1 MGDVLGQLL
10 PYAIGVAISPV
21 PIIAV
26 ILLLLAPKAGGASTG
41 FLVGWVVG
49 IVVVTTLFVL
59 LAGAVVP
66 SDDGPSPV
74 VGWIKLVLGLILL
87 AMALNQFRK
96 RPRAGEEPVLPGWMA
111 AMDKVTPVRAVGLGA
126 ALSGINPKN
135 LGLCLAAGST
145 IGGAGLGTGA
155 TVVAVTVFTVLAAAT
170 VALPVLAYAVASD
183 RMRAPLDALHG
194 WLVRE
199 NAAIMG
205 TLLTVLGVVLVGH
218 GIAGVTA

>member
-1 MGDVLGQLL
+1 MGEVLGQLL

-26 ILLLLAPKAGGASTG
+26 ILMLLAPHAGGTSAG
-41 FLVGWVVG
+41 FLIGWVAG
-49 IVVVTTLFVL
+49 IVVVTTVFVL
-59 LAGAVVP
+59 LAGVIDP
-66 SDDGPSPV
+66 SDGGPSPV
-74 VGWIKLVLGLILL
+74 IAWVKLVLGLLL
-87 AMALNQFRK
+87 VAMAVGQFRK

-111 AMDKVTPVRAVGLGA
+111 AIDKVTPVRAVGLGA

-194 WLVRE
+194 WLVQE
-199 NAAIMG
+199 NAVIMG
-205 TLLTVLGVVLVGH
+205 TLQAVLGPVLLGH
-218 GIAGVTA
+218 GIAGIAA